1 MIKSHIG
8 RQKDSK
14 GNDIHQK
21 SSFLFILSGAKK
33 KKKVKVV
40 SNSIQ
45 PAAFHSIHFSYHIKG
60 SYITGRAL

>member
-1 MIKSHIG
+1 LESHIVRRSEG
-8 RQKDSK
+8 K

-33 KKKVKVV
+33 KKVKVV
-40 SNSIQ
+40 SNSIH